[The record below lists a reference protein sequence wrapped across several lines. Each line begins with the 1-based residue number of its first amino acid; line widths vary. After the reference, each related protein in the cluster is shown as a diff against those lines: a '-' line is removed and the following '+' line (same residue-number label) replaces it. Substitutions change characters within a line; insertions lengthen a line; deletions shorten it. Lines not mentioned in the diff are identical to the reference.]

1 MQVSVL
7 QEHLAKGLDTIARA
21 VATRPALPILGNVLL
36 ATEDG
41 RLKLS
46 ATNLEIAITARLG
59 AQVDVEGET
68 TVSARLLTDL
78 VKSLPAQQ
86 IDLRFEGNKLKL
98 HCNGSTWELPTIR
111 ASDFPT
117 IPEAELGSGV
127 EVPAATLRLLIDQ
140 VVFSAAKE
148 DNRPVLM
155 GVLTRFEDSRISMVA
170 ADGYRMA
177 MRSAALE
184 RAVDKALT
192 LLIPATS
199 LSEVGRIIRS
209 EDGMVYISVLDGRNQ
224 VVFHHNNV
232 DIVSQLIEGKF
243 PDVEQLIP
251 KTSATSTRFE
261 LPSFLAACKRAEI
274 FARDVNGMT
283 RFKISNN
290 GEVIVNAQ
298 ASDGGSG
305 QEKLSAEVTGN
316 NIEIAFNVRYLIDVL
331 NVLQTERVLL
341 ETNNTNAPGVVRP
354 LQEDGNV
361 DTEFIYLVM
370 PMSVR

>member
-21 VATRPALPILGNVLL
+21 VSSRASTAILGNVLI

-46 ATNLEIAITARLG
+46 ATNLELAITARLG
-59 AQVDVEGET
+59 AQIDAEGET
-68 TVSARLLTDL
+68 TVPARLLTDL
-78 VKSLPAQQ
+78 VKSLPPQQ
-86 IDLRFEGNKLKL
+86 IDLHLESNKLKL
-98 HCNGSTWELPTIR
+98 HCNGSTWELPTTP
-111 ASDFPT
+111 ASDFPA
-117 IPEAELGSGV
+117 IPEFEASSAV
-127 EVPAATLRLLIDQ
+127 EVPAATLSLLIEQ

-155 GVLTRFEDSRISMVA
+155 GVLTRFEGKRASMIA

-177 MRSAALE
+177 MRLADLE
-184 RAVDKALT
+184 RPVNEALT
-192 LLIPATS
+192 LLIPATA

-209 EDGMVYISVLDGRNQ
+209 EDGEVHIAVLNGRNQ
-224 VVFHHNNV
+224 VIFHHKNV
-232 DIVSQLIEGKF
+232 DVVSQLIDGKF

-251 KTSATSTRFE
+251 KTTSTSTRFN
-261 LPSFLAACKRAEI
+261 LPEFLAACKRAEI
-274 FARDVNGMT
+274 FARDANGTT
-283 RFKISNN
+283 RFKISNT

-298 ASDGGSG
+298 ASGGGSG
-305 QEKLSAEVTGN
+305 SERVTAEVTGN
-316 NIEIAFNVRYLIDVL
+316 NIDIAFNVRYLIEVL
-331 NVLQTERVLL
+331 NVLETNRVVL

-354 LQEDGNV
+354 LQEDGTIDPSFV
-361 DTEFIYLVM
+361 YLVM

>member
-21 VATRPALPILGNVLL
+21 VATRPALPILNNVLI

-41 RLKLS
+41 RLKLA

-59 AQVDVEGET
+59 AQVDVDGEIS
-68 TVSARLLTDL
+68 VPARLLTDL

-86 IDLRFEGNKLKL
+86 IDLRLEGNKLKL

-117 IPEAELGSGV
+117 IPEADASSGV

-155 GVLTRFEDSRISMVA
+155 GVLTRFEGARVTMVA

-177 MRSAALE
+177 MRSADLE
-184 RAVDKALT
+184 RPVDKPIS
-192 LLIPATS
+192 LLIPATA
-199 LSEVGRIIRS
+199 LSELGRIIRN
-209 EDGMVYISVLDGRNQ
+209 EDGTVYISVLDGRNQ
-224 VVFHHNNV
+224 VIFHHNNV
-232 DIVSQLIEGKF
+232 DVVSQLIEGKF

-251 KTSATSTRFE
+251 KTTATSTRFT
-261 LPSFLAACKRAEI
+261 LLDFLAACKRAEI

-283 RFKISNN
+283 RFKISKD

-305 QEKLSAEVTGN
+305 QEKLTADVTGN
-316 NIEIAFNVRYLIDVL
+316 NIDIAFNVRYLIDVL
-331 NVLQTERVLL
+331 SVLQTERVVL

-354 LQEDGNV
+354 LQEDGNI
-361 DTEFIYLVM
+361 DPNFIYLVM